1 MSWNP
6 DTIAM
11 PGFQTLEVT
20 IKSCWLYS
28 RILFGL
34 YIVFELCAWHS
45 ILTIHEDLNMLPCP
59 VVDVKSE
66 TQLFNASKVFND
78 MLRLGVRKFKR
89 ERTYAGL
96 CLCSRPF
103 EFRPCEEY
111 DWRPWSSSTWAT
123 KWKCVH
129 PSCKLVEHWSSCDS
143 LLVCCACRRPMHLRT
158 SCRRFICVTD
168 RPGSPSSD
176 RMDLS
181 RIDSFLD
188 IALQS

>member
-1 MSWNP
+1 MSGTGDRSPGTTAAVAFVANAPSSLVVAVVAVVFFGGNRNCKFATWRLWTKMNWNP

-28 RILFGL
+28 QILFGL
-34 YIVFELCAWHS
+34 YIVFERAWHS

-59 VVDVKSE
+59 VADVKSE

-129 PSCKLVEHWSSCDS
+129 P
-143 LLVCCACRRPMHLRT
+143 
-158 SCRRFICVTD
+158 
-168 RPGSPSSD
+168 
-176 RMDLS
+176 
-181 RIDSFLD
+181 
-188 IALQS
+188 